1 MSTSIQSNGI
11 QNPAI
16 KNIVEDLEVK
26 GIKDAKALERKDKS
40 AVAKA
45 GIKYVIANFLNE
57 KTGGKFSFLRNW
69 KENSA
74 DQLLMQI
81 NDVFSENI
89 AEQIKQYADNA
100 QKWVNET
107 KTVKLMKRFD
117 STNAFVDLGQ
127 KSLQYCSDLLIGPT
141 NNKNPQTVNR
151 LFAIMGTLYQ
161 ENAVLKPVMDQVKND
176 ILQLAFSKET
186 IENVFDKLNLK
197 FLSKPAN
204 KLIALLG
211 LKDKVDNYF
220 SDKILNNK
228 EYNLNK
234 KDLVNAE
241 EILLYKTLSFFSQYN
256 GDKWSD
262 EDIKKLFG
270 ETKDPFLKGLLE
282 NYEEVEKLYQNSRL
296 MNAIA
301 NVGAKICTTDFLRFI
316 LNEISTGQHP
326 SAEAFVDQLKD
337 PCTNAN
343 ARLDWVAISKAVGEE
358 VGNLAIGLGKDI
370 ANVGLEVVKQT
381 PQVAKEIVD
390 EYNNIG
396 GNALKDGLG
405 VRAEEEFNE
414 MFDALDES
422 TQALVKTGE
431 EKLETYFKD
440 KIDKIKNPEEAIQ
453 KHEDRA
459 KPKATDDLKTLN
471 GISALFHE
479 LDGEALKKHVQRAD
493 VQAKQN
499 GYNLNNSTLDDI
511 KGLFSLTLSDLQKDF
526 TVKDGEVLRDQLN
539 VKAVSLKNEHP
550 IQDSGYIWTANYH
563 LAETFR
569 HMLLG
574 NDLQIEING
583 QALNYEKNSDDIAK
597 AKVLALNN
605 ALNKNPG
612 NTDGTSVVKNLSLL
626 ADEGTLLDFIPENLK
641 SKFESNGLILGTREK
656 TRQTPDVGPNIHLKI
671 NEGKPLNA
679 EINVTWHLLN
689 GSNASQHTLG
699 LHFVSTLD
707 LETKSRWRTI
717 ETAISAIKDL
727 QYTFDGEPL
736 ESNSKDNE
744 VGLAG

>member
-1 MSTSIQSNGI
+1 MSASIQAHGI
-11 QNPAI
+11 QNTAI
-16 KNIVEDLEVK
+16 KNVVEDLEVK

-45 GIKYVIANFLNE
+45 GIKYIIANFLNE

-74 DQLLMQI
+74 NQLLMQM

-89 AEQIKQYADNA
+89 ADQIKQYANEA
-100 QKWVNET
+100 QKWVNGSET
-107 KTVKLMKRFD
+107 IKLMQRFD
-117 STNAFVDLGQ
+117 STNAFVEIGQ
-127 KSLQYCSDLLIGPT
+127 KSLQYCSDLLTGPT
-141 NNKNPQTVNR
+141 NNQNPQTVNK

-204 KLIALLG
+204 RLIALLG
-211 LKDKVDNYF
+211 LKDKVDNF
-220 SDKILNNK
+220 FTDKILNNK
-228 EYNLNK
+228 DFNLNK
-234 KDLVNAE
+234 KELVNAE

-262 EDIKKLFG
+262 EKIKELFG
-270 ETKDPFLKGLLE
+270 ETKDPFLKGLLK

-370 ANVGLEVVKQT
+370 ANGTGEAVKKIANKAIEVGSNLADNVINVVNQA
-381 PQVAKEIVD
+381 PEVAKEIVD

-431 EKLETYFKD
+431 EKLKTYFKD

-453 KHEDRA
+453 KHE
-459 KPKATDDLKTLN
+459 
-471 GISALFHE
+471 
-479 LDGEALKKHVQRAD
+479 
-493 VQAKQN
+493 
-499 GYNLNNSTLDDI
+499 
-511 KGLFSLTLSDLQKDF
+511 FSLNLSDLQKDF
-526 TVKDGEVLRDQLN
+526 TEKDGEVLRDQLN
-539 VKAVSLKNEHP
+539 VKAESLKNEHP
-550 IQDSGYIWTANYH
+550 IQDSGYTWTANYH

-569 HMLLG
+569 NMLLG
-574 NDLQIEING
+574 NDLQIEVNG
-583 QALNYEKNSDDIAK
+583 QALEYDENAADIAK
-597 AKVLALNN
+597 GKVLALNN

-612 NTDGTSVVKNLSLL
+612 STDGTSVVKNLSLL

-641 SKFESNGLILGTREK
+641 SKIESNGLILGMHEK
-656 TRQTPDVGPNIHLKI
+656 TSQTPDVGPNIHLKI
-671 NEGKPLNA
+671 NKGNPLNA

-707 LETKSRWRTI
+707 LETKSSWAGSTI
-717 ETAISAIKDL
+717 ETAISSIKDL
-727 QYTFDGEPL
+727 QYTFDGE
-736 ESNSKDNE
+736 KINE
-744 VGLAG
+744 TKVV